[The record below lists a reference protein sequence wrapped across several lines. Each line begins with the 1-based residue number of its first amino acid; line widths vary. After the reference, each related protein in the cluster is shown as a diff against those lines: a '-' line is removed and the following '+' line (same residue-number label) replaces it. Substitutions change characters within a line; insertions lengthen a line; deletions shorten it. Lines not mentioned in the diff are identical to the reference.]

1 MESEHTAKTLQIA
14 LGSYDRKEL
23 RVEKNYLQE
32 QSPALECTCFQNGG
46 RLLEQLRQGRQFDVV
61 ILCSQLEDMSGL
73 EFLMNIRSMDPKPN
87 VVLFDEGRR
96 QNTSA
101 ICLESGD
108 GFCYVGHAELKNL
121 LWELYRLP
129 GRQSQR
135 MERKCQELYEG
146 WGIQLPDVNC
156 NYLSCAVGVV
166 YGTSQKLAIR
176 KEILQA
182 VSDISAAAAR
192 LDRTVNEVMSLLDF
206 LRTEEDP
213 RLYPL
218 DLCQLL
224 QQVAAQADMV
234 QAQLGV
240 ELTLDY
246 GGWTACRVMAD
257 RNDAELLCLHLLSN
271 ALRACSA
278 GGKVRLMLRR
288 SESFWQ
294 LTVMDNGCGLP
305 EAGEDAW
312 LENRR
317 CFLGGAKL
325 GLLLCRECCRR
336 MGWGLRVERA
346 PEKGTQAVVTI
357 PLCTDRITEPTV
369 ELHTGGDT
377 AQAQQHQYQLRNMLV
392 RELRTMPE
400 RGDPD
405 EL

>member
-1 MESEHTAKTLQIA
+1 MEQMRQNEAGALTAQAIPQKDVEQACFHA
-14 LGSYDRKEL
+14 LGLIGRNCE
-23 RVEKNYLQE
+23 YLDQHL
-32 QSPALECTCFQNGG
+32 AH
-46 RLLEQLRQGRQFDVV
+46 
-61 ILCSQLEDMSGL
+61 
-73 EFLMNIRSMDPKPN
+73 
-87 VVLFDEGRR
+87 
-96 QNTSA
+96 
-101 ICLESGD
+101 
-108 GFCYVGHAELKNL
+108 VGADQQT
-121 LWELYRLP
+121 R
-129 GRQSQR
+129 
-135 MERKCQELYEG
+135 
-146 WGIQLPDVNC
+146 
-156 NYLSCAVGVV
+156 
-166 YGTSQKLAIR
+166 
-176 KEILQA
+176 QA
-182 VSDISAAAAR
+182 VNDISAASAR

-246 GGWTACRVMAD
+246 GGWTACRIMAD

-278 GGKVRLMLRR
+278 GGKVQLMLRR

-305 EAGEDAW
+305 EAGEDTW